1 MQEGLVS
8 LCSSTSSSLSTSYKK
23 RQVFAAVPLF
33 SFCSSISL
41 QFEHLIQEELSFCS
55 SSSFQIEHLVQEGLV
70 THCSSTY
77 SGLSEK
83 RKKKKSVF
91 ADAQASSTYG
101 GGGCSTNHVLQPVVP
116 HPVCLYTAN

>member
-83 RKKKKSVF
+83 KKK
-91 ADAQASSTYG
+91 
-101 GGGCSTNHVLQPVVP
+101 
-116 HPVCLYTAN
+116 